1 MQCLFDNGQHVVLGA
16 GELHLEVCLQD
27 LEDEHAGVAIKV
39 LITFH
44 TRFQHLHIILTLF
57 CPIMRFL
64 TKSME
69 VVPMPQ
75 IESQFHDL
83 GIPMFIMLIQI

>member
-1 MQCLFDNGQHVVLGA
+1 MALYWNYHYIDSFVVTNNDFDGETVTDLICFMQCLFDNGQHVVLGA

-44 TRFQHLHIILTLF
+44 TRF
-57 CPIMRFL
+57 
-64 TKSME
+64 
-69 VVPMPQ
+69 
-75 IESQFHDL
+75 
-83 GIPMFIMLIQI
+83 